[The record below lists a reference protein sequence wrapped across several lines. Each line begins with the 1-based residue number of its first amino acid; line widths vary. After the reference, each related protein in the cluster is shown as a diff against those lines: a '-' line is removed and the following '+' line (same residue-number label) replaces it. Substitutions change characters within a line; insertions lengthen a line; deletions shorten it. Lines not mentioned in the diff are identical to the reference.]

1 MAETK
6 KIPERSQIAEQDKWA
21 IHDIYATDELW
32 EADLQKAKDLIPV
45 ISGYAGKLG
54 ESAKTLLAFLKL
66 TEEIEVLADAL
77 GNYAMRRSD
86 EDARV

>member
-45 ISGYAGKLG
+45 I
-54 ESAKTLLAFLKL
+54 
-66 TEEIEVLADAL
+66 
-77 GNYAMRRSD
+77 
-86 EDARV
+86 